1 MRLNV
6 FTHKANIITRI
17 IMTKDEGPRSKDGN
31 ERPARGKRGK
41 FAPIVSARVA
51 ALKMLARRELSEAQ
65 VRQRLTRRGY
75 DASDIEAAV
84 ERLKA
89 DRSIDDAR
97 VAGAIARTEVS
108 IRRRGKRRVVQQ
120 IQQAGISR
128 AAARQAADETFEEM
142 NEETLLASALNRRL
156 KSDRTIVDER
166 EFQRLYRY
174 LIRQGFDADDV
185 FKALSARR
193 AR

>member
-1 MRLNV
+1 MP
-6 FTHKANIITRI
+6 KA
-17 IMTKDEGPRSKDGN
+17 KSPKPEAGKLLPDGN
-31 ERPARGKRGK
+31 FIPT
-41 FAPIVSARVA
+41 VSARVA

-65 VRQRLTRRGY
+65 VRQRLARRGY
-75 DASDIEAAV
+75 DETEIETAV

-89 DRSIDDAR
+89 DRSIDDVR

-108 IRRRGKRRVVQQ
+108 VKRRGKRRVVQQ

-128 AAARQAADETFEEM
+128 SAARQAAEETFDQM
-142 NEETLLASALNRRL
+142 NEETLLASALSRRL
-156 KSDRTIVDER
+156 KSDRTIVDDR

-174 LIRQGFDADDV
+174 LIRQGFDPDDV
-185 FKALSARR
+185 FKALSGRR

>member
-1 MRLNV
+1 
-6 FTHKANIITRI
+6 
-17 IMTKDEGPRSKDGN
+17 
-31 ERPARGKRGK
+31 
-41 FAPIVSARVA
+41 
-51 ALKMLARRELSEAQ
+51 MLARRELSEAQ
-65 VRQRLTRRGY
+65 VRQRLARRGY
-75 DASDIEAAV
+75 DESQIELAI

-89 DRSIDDAR
+89 DQSIDDAR

-128 AAARQAADETFEEM
+128 VAARRATDELFEDLDED
-142 NEETLLASALNRRL
+142 TLLTSALNRRL
-156 KSDRTIVDER
+156 KGGRTIVDDR

-185 FKALSARR
+185 VKALSARR
-193 AR
+193 PR

>member
-1 MRLNV
+1 LRPKV
-6 FTHKANIITRI
+6 QGRK
-17 IMTKDEGPRSKDGN
+17 PRAGELLPN
-31 ERPARGKRGK
+31 GKVI
-41 FAPIVSARVA
+41 PTTSARVA

-65 VRQRLTRRGY
+65 VRQRLARRGY
-75 DASDIEAAV
+75 DASEIETAV

-89 DRSIDDAR
+89 DRSIDDER

-108 IRRRGKRRVVQQ
+108 IKRRGKRRVVQQ

-128 AAARQAADETFEEM
+128 SAARQAADETFEEM

-156 KSDRTIVDER
+156 KSDRTIIDER

>member
-1 MRLNV
+1 M
-6 FTHKANIITRI
+6 A
-17 IMTKDEGPRSKDGN
+17 KDQGRRSKDGN
-31 ERPARGKRGK
+31 DVPNGK
-41 FAPIVSARVA
+41 FVPSARVA

-65 VRQRLTRRGY
+65 LRQRLARRGY
-75 DASDIEAAV
+75 EESEIEPAI

-108 IRRRGKRRVVQQ
+108 IKRRGKRRVVQQ

-128 AAARQAADETFEEM
+128 SAARRAADETFGDL

-156 KSDRTIVDER
+156 KSDRTIADER

-174 LIRQGFDADDV
+174 LIRQGFDSDDV

-193 AR
+193 TR

>member
-1 MRLNV
+1 MPKSKRP
-6 FTHKANIITRI
+6 K
-17 IMTKDEGPRSKDGN
+17 PRARKLLPDGKVI
-31 ERPARGKRGK
+31 PAT
-41 FAPIVSARVA
+41 SARVA

-65 VRQRLTRRGY
+65 VRQRLARRGY
-75 DASDIEAAV
+75 DASEIETAV

-89 DRSIDDAR
+89 DRSIDDQR

-108 IRRRGKRRVVQQ
+108 IKRRGKRRVVQQ

-128 AAARQAADETFEEM
+128 SAARQAADETFEEM
-142 NEETLLASALNRRL
+142 NEETLLSSALNRRL

>member
-1 MRLNV
+1 MV
-6 FTHKANIITRI
+6 
-17 IMTKDEGPRSKDGN
+17 KDQGPRSKDG
-31 ERPARGKRGK
+31 KRLTIGNK
-41 FAPIVSARVA
+41 PPSLSARVA

-65 VRQRLTRRGY
+65 VRQRLARRGY
-75 DASDIEAAV
+75 DESEIEAAI

-89 DRSIDDAR
+89 DRSLDDAR
-97 VAGAIARTEVS
+97 AAGAIARTEVS

-128 AAARQAADETFEEM
+128 AAARRAADETFENL
-142 NEETLLASALNRRL
+142 NEETLLALALSRRL
-156 KSDRTIVDER
+156 KGDRTIADDR

-193 AR
+193 TR